1 MPLGGFYN
9 LPQKSRKKR
18 SRLMNTQTEKEN
30 KSKWLILLLL
40 LISLIA
46 LGITLWAL
54 FFRDNSPALTPDY
67 APVETEGNAETI
79 PDDKGSKLESPDGG
93 GSVSISYSTNVSID
107 LSEKTASLYFANPGK
122 SNQDMVVQVVIQD
135 TILVQ
140 SGTLQPGKQ
149 VTTLNLLDGAE
160 KQLSPGGYDGKL
172 VILFY
177 DEVTGEKAVVN
188 TEIPVTIT
196 VTA

>member
-1 MPLGGFYN
+1 
-9 LPQKSRKKR
+9 
-18 SRLMNTQTEKEN
+18 MNNQTEKKN
-30 KSKWLILLLL
+30 NTKWLILLLL
-40 LISLIA
+40 LITLIA
-46 LGITLWAL
+46 IGVTVWAL
-54 FFRDNSPALTPDY
+54 FFRSSGPALTPDY
-67 APVETEGNAETI
+67 APVETEANAESI
-79 PDDKGSKLESPDGG
+79 PDDSGDKMDSPQGG
-93 GSVSISYSTNVSID
+93 GSVSISYSTNVTID

-122 SNQDMVVQVVIQD
+122 SNQDMVVQVVVQD

-140 SGTLQPGKQ
+140 SGTLSPGNQ

-177 DEVTGEKAVVN
+177 DETTGEKAVVN

-196 VTA
+196 VNQ

>member
-1 MPLGGFYN
+1 
-9 LPQKSRKKR
+9 
-18 SRLMNTQTEKEN
+18 MNINAKIQPV
-30 KSKWLILLLL
+30 IPH
-40 LISLIA
+40 
-46 LGITLWAL
+46 L
-54 FFRDNSPALTPDY
+54 FFPLIWVTSIYT
-67 APVETEGNAETI
+67 AE
-79 PDDKGSKLESPDGG
+79 
-93 GSVSISYSTNVSID
+93 
-107 LSEKTASLYFANPGK
+107 
-122 SNQDMVVQVVIQD
+122 VQVVIQD

-149 VTTLNLLDGAE
+149 VTTLNLLAGAE

>member
-1 MPLGGFYN
+1 
-9 LPQKSRKKR
+9 
-18 SRLMNTQTEKEN
+18 MNNQTEKKN
-30 KSKWLILLLL
+30 NTKWLILLLL
-40 LISLIA
+40 LITAIA
-46 LGITLWAL
+46 IGVTVWAL
-54 FFRDNSPALTPDY
+54 FFRSSGPTLTPDY
-67 APVETEGNAETI
+67 APVETEANAESI
-79 PDDKGSKLESPDGG
+79 PDDSGDKMDSPQGG
-93 GSVSISYSTNVSID
+93 GSVSISYSTNVTID

-140 SGTLQPGKQ
+140 SGTLSPGNQ

-177 DEVTGEKAVVN
+177 DETTGEKAVVN

-196 VTA
+196 VNQ

>member
-1 MPLGGFYN
+1 MN
-9 LPQKSRKKR
+9 DKTEKKNEEKKKNR
-18 SRLMNTQTEKEN
+18 SR
-30 KSKWLILLLL
+30 WLILLLL
-40 LISLIA
+40 LITLIA
-46 LGITLWAL
+46 IVVTVWAL
-54 FFRDNSPALTPDY
+54 FFRGDAPTLTPDY
-67 APVETEGNAETI
+67 APVEEEENAEAI
-79 PDDKGSKLESPDGG
+79 EGDSGDKQESPEGG
-93 GSVSISYSTNVSID
+93 GSVSISYSTDVSIS
-107 LSEKTASLYFANPGK
+107 LGEKTASLYFANPGK

-140 SGTLQPGKQ
+140 SGTLKPGHQ

-177 DEVTGEKAVVN
+177 DETTGERAVVN

-196 VTA
+196 VKQ